1 MLNSDLLIP
10 VGYETSKYGYA
21 PRQTSRSNGWT
32 PHCPNKRS
40 IKEIYEV
47 SAWVHSNDREGVPM
61 AKAGRLCILKKEM
74 APLLQVVTSYSSPEL
89 MELTWLVIINSRRPL
104 RKGATGKMLRMAV
117 SMGITGLSMNLLQMH
132 EQDEIYKEKNEKS
145 FVILEVQ
152 RVHNHFV
159 TDRRKNL
166 INVELKKNEMAS
178 IINQIPKNKLQGIL
192 GEDVIRKP
200 LNEFNAEQQGQLKDL
215 AINHF
220 AVKNEII
227 AQMKYLYPGDEWE
240 FTKVIQEK
248 FFQG

>member
-21 PRQTSRSNGWT
+21 LSRPTDLMDGPLIARIRDKT
-32 PHCPNKRS
+32 
-40 IKEIYEV
+40 IGI
-47 SAWVHSNDREGVPM
+47 HSNDKEGVPM
-61 AKAGRLCILKKEM
+61 AKDGRLCILKKEI
-74 APLLQVVTSYSSPEL
+74 APLLQAVTAYSSLEL

-132 EQDEIYKEKNEKS
+132 IQIPG
-145 FVILEVQ
+145 
-152 RVHNHFV
+152 
-159 TDRRKNL
+159 KNL

-178 IINQIPKNKLQGIL
+178 IINQIPKNKLQGVL
-192 GEDVIRKP
+192 GEDAIRKP
-200 LNEFNAEQQGQLKDL
+200 LKEFNAEQQGQLKDL

-227 AQMKYLYPGDEWE
+227 SQMKYLYPGDEWE